1 MHYKINDTLI
11 KSENA
16 AKPTF
21 TPSKDM
27 LFLLKKYIKKSDHV
41 LDYGCGKLRY
51 TIPISKMAKIVHGV
65 DSNEQI
71 YRPIKLRGKTI
82 SIYNL
87 AKKYKNIVLHAIS
100 KKEWQKFKYDKI
112 LLSHVLSAVPHEK
125 DRFKIACALHGVMH
139 AESILIACTNHRM
152 SYFKKWDISPRVE
165 KYNDGYFIKEPIPSY
180 FGIINKVKLAG
191 YFEQSGFEILQ
202 LFIKEDN
209 TYCIC
214 KKKLTIKYRK

>member
-1 MHYKINDTLI
+1 MHYKINDTLV

-27 LFLLKKYIKKSDHV
+27 LLLLRDYIKKTDCV

-65 DSNEQI
+65 DSDEQI
-71 YRPIKLRGKTI
+71 YRPIKVKGKKITI
-82 SIYNL
+82 SDL
-87 AKKYKNIVLHAIS
+87 AKKYKNIVLQTIS
-100 KKEWQKFKYDKI
+100 KKEWQKLKYDKI
-112 LLSHVLSAVPHEK
+112 VLLHVLSTVPHEK
-125 DRFKIACALHGVMH
+125 DRFKIVRALYGVMH
-139 AESILIACTNHRM
+139 SESILIACTNHRM
-152 SYFKKWDISPRVE
+152 SYFKKWDVSPKVE
-165 KYNDGYFIKEPIPSY
+165 KYNDGYFVKEPIASY
-180 FGIINKVKLAG
+180 FGVINKEKLIR
-191 YFEQSGFEILQ
+191 YFERSGFEILQ

-214 KKKLTIKYRK
+214 KKNS

>member
-1 MHYKINDTLI
+1 MHYKINDILI

-27 LFLLKKYIKKSDHV
+27 LLLLKKYIKKSDRV

-65 DSNEQI
+65 DSDEQI
-71 YRPIKLRGKTI
+71 YRTIMIKGKETTV
-82 SIYNL
+82 SDL
-87 AKKYKNIVLHAIS
+87 ARKYKNIVLQTIS
-100 KKEWQKFKYDKI
+100 KKEWQKLKYDKI
-112 LLSHVLSAVPHEK
+112 LLSHVLSAIPHEK
-125 DRFKIACALHGVMH
+125 DRYKIVYSLQEVMH
-139 AESILIACTNHRM
+139 MGSILIACTNHRM
-152 SYFKKWDISPRVE
+152 SYFKKWDVSPKVE
-165 KYNDGYFIKEPIPSY
+165 KYNDGYFVKEPVPSY
-180 FGIINKVKLAG
+180 FGVINKEKLVG
-191 YFEQSGFEILQ
+191 YFDQNGFEILE

-214 KKKLTIKYRK
+214 KKNG